1 MRSLRIAFLS
11 SLVLELIATLSVAL
25 VAVEVGVRLLYGGLD
40 LEAALFVLILAPEA
54 YLPLREVGARFHASI
69 EGVAAAEQVFAVLDR
84 PGRVT
89 RSPGVSGTVPAGPPG
104 LRFDGVTLT
113 HPERAVPALDRV
125 DLVVPSGQTLLLTG
139 ASGAGKSTLLAV
151 LLRFTDV
158 DAGRVTVTGPGPVP
172 DPVALAVLPVDA
184 WRRSIAWV
192 PQRPYLFDA
201 SVADNVRLGVPD
213 ADDDAV
219 AAAVALAEADDVV
232 AALPDGYAT
241 RLGERG
247 ARLSAGQRQ
256 RIALARA
263 FLRRRAGASLVLL
276 DEPTAHLDPESAA
289 AVRAGVAR
297 LLDGVTGIVV
307 AHDAGWSDLAD
318 DVVRLEAGRAVPGRP
333 VAVVTGRQHG
343 VTARGER
350 RQGRTA
356 GLRGTEATGP
366 TR

>member
-1 MRSLRIAFLS
+1 M
-11 SLVLELIATLSVAL
+11 LELIATLSVAL

-40 LEAALFVLILAPEA
+40 LETALFVLILAPEA

-84 PGRVT
+84 PGRVA
-89 RSPGVSGTVPAGPPG
+89 RSPGASGTVPAGPPG

-125 DLVVPSGQTLLLTG
+125 DLVVPPGRTLLLTG

-158 DAGRVTVTGPGPVP
+158 DAGRVTVTGSVPGPV
-172 DPVALAVLPVDA
+172 ALTELPVDA

-219 AAAVALAEADDVV
+219 AAAVALAEAGDVV

-307 AHDAGWSDLAD
+307 AHDAGWADLAD
-318 DVVRLEAGRAVPGRP
+318 DVVRLEAGRAAPVQPVGAGR
-333 VAVVTGRQHG
+333 RQGGTAG
-343 VTARGER
+343 VER
-350 RQGRTA
+350 RQGGIA
-356 GLRGTEATGP
+356 GVEHRHGGAAGIRGADATGA